1 MKKGYITQDEMN
13 IITDTVLAK
22 AGLPTTWQGTVNKT
36 DIDTLIEFEYGIDIV
51 WENIDHFAPDEEVF
65 AALMPKRKLIYM
77 NEAKR
82 ALFINKMGTMNFSK
96 AHELGHW
103 ILHITEQRDYEQL
116 TFLEDQ
122 TYFCRSVSKKHP
134 QEIQAD
140 MFAASILMPKDIIS
154 CAVNKLKERGRVTF
168 PNLYKLRDE
177 FEVSIS
183 ALTIRIQELKLL
195 YITAEKEIF
204 FSEVE
209 AAGQMSIT

>member
-1 MKKGYITQDEMN
+1 MRKGYITQDEMN

-22 AGLPTTWQGTVNKT
+22 AGLPTTWQGAVSKT
-36 DIDTLIEFEYGIDIV
+36 DIDALIEFEYGIDIV
-51 WENIDHFAPDEEVF
+51 WENIDHFAPSEDVF
-65 AALMPKRKLIYM
+65 AALMPKQKVIYM
-77 NEAKR
+77 NEGKR
-82 ALFINKMGTMNFSK
+82 ELFIKKMGTMNFSK

-103 ILHITEQRDYEQL
+103 ILHITEQREYEQL
-116 TFLEDQ
+116 TFSENQ

-140 MFAASILMPKDIIS
+140 MFAASILMPKDIIT
-154 CAVNKLKERGRVTF
+154 CAINKLKDRGRVTF
-168 PNLYKLRDE
+168 PNLYRLRDE

-204 FSEVE
+204 FNE
-209 AAGQMSIT
+209 AEAIGQMSLI